1 VANPRQCL
9 SSTDCVPPHA
19 GRRGPC
25 HAYDTLINL
34 SEERP
39 DPLLADDAR
48 MPLPQNQAAGGA
60 GVDVPYGI
68 ARSMSRSENVWDNA
82 AMESFFSSLK
92 IEGTARN
99 NLKRRHSKIGY
110 LSPMPVSKPGA
121 GHFRDGHHT
130 GTGVLSPHSPP
141 NEGDTLPLLGGGGGI
156 FKLQPIR
163 RRA

>member
-1 VANPRQCL
+1 MLTCASFKRNSCSAVVANPRQCL

-34 SEERP
+34 SEQRP

-110 LSPMPVSKPGA
+110 LSPMEFEMPA
-121 GHFRDGHHT
+121 GLT
-130 GTGVLSPHSPP
+130 
-141 NEGDTLPLLGGGGGI
+141 
-156 FKLQPIR
+156 
-163 RRA
+163 

>member
-1 VANPRQCL
+1 MLTCAGFKRNSCSAVVANPRQCL
-9 SSTDCVPPHA
+9 SLTDCVRPHA
-19 GRRGPC
+19 GRRGRC
-25 HAYDTLINL
+25 HAYDSLINL
-34 SEERP
+34 SEQRP

-92 IEGTARN
+92 IEGTARKVYRTRDEAKADMFEYIESFY

-110 LSPMPVSKPGA
+110 LSPMEFEMPA
-121 GHFRDGHHT
+121 GLT
-130 GTGVLSPHSPP
+130 
-141 NEGDTLPLLGGGGGI
+141 
-156 FKLQPIR
+156 
-163 RRA
+163 